1 MFLGHLNWATSKR
14 RNVVW
19 MQIQDCRASYFKAA
33 GVLGTCAFCILKRV
47 LECCM
52 FPELRDPLAYQ
63 FGCTR
68 ALEIPFYSRKEDK
81 FPQLHGAT

>member
-1 MFLGHLNWATSKR
+1 
-14 RNVVW
+14 
-19 MQIQDCRASYFKAA
+19 
-33 GVLGTCAFCILKRV
+33 
-47 LECCM
+47 M

-81 FPQLHGAT
+81 FPSCMGLHGRLWGGMFLTQTAAGC